1 MNKPWMM
8 LWIVLLAAFGQAKV
22 PDACTLLTQPEAEAV
37 MGMKGS
43 KVIKDTNGYQSLCAY
58 QVENPSANSAAR
70 IQVDL
75 YVGPIK
81 AGGQT
86 LDGKAMFAQA
96 LVLERQLP
104 GFKSAPLPGIGDEA
118 VQFQVTLKP
127 SDLKLKLE
135 ALGNVT
141 VYSLGIVTRKG
152 DQVLAMQLAGT
163 QMPKLETLKPLVQ
176 RALSRLP

>member
-1 MNKPWMM
+1 MRIWILM
-8 LWIVLLAAFGQAKV
+8 LGFLTLGLAQAASV

-70 IQVDL
+70 VQVDL

-81 AGGQT
+81 VGGQT
-86 LDGKAMFAQA
+86 LDGKAMFPQA
-96 LVLERQLP
+96 LVLEQQLP

-118 VQFQVTLKP
+118 VQFQVTLKS
-127 SDLKLKLE
+127 SDLKLE

-141 VYSLGIVTRKG
+141 VYGLGIVTRKG
-152 DQVLAMQLAGT
+152 DQVFVIQLAGT